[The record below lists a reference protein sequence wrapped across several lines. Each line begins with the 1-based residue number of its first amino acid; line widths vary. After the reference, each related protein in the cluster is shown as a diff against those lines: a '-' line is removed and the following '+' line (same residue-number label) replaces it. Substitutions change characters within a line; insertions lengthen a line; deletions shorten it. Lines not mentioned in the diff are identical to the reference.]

1 MSERFFDKVLIAN
14 RGEIAVRVIHSL
26 KTLGIRSVAVHSEAD
41 RGALHVRLADEAIEI
56 GPAPARESYLDQDR
70 VIAAARESGAQ
81 AIHPGY
87 GFLSENAEF
96 SARCEREG
104 LVFIGPSAESIRA
117 MGDKAAARDLAER
130 AGVPVVPGR
139 SEIAG
144 DDELLAAADEV
155 GFPLLLKPSAGGG
168 GKGMTV
174 VHRREDLIEAAA
186 AGRRLARAAFGDDRL
201 IVERFV
207 RPARHVEIQVFGDG
221 AGRAVAIGERECSL
235 QRRHQK
241 VVEECPSP
249 VVGEALRQRM
259 QAAAV
264 ALAEAVRYRGAGTVE
279 FLLAPDQSFY
289 FLEMNTRLQVE
300 HPVTEMVYG
309 VDLVAAQLQVAA
321 GQGLPAGFDD
331 LRPRGAA
338 IELRLY
344 AEDPERDFL
353 PTPGRVLAMK
363 APFGPG
369 LRFDT
374 AIEDSGEVSAEYDPM
389 IAKLV
394 AWGSDRGEARRR
406 AIAALKE
413 TFVLGI
419 ITNVG
424 FLKRICESEWFA
436 TADFH
441 TRSLDELG
449 AEGALRRP
457 QGLVDEVLA
466 AAVYSFARGSALRG
480 AKGPETVEAEGDPYS
495 PFDLLG
501 DWRSLPA
508 EGEGR

>member
-26 KTLGIRSVAVHSEAD
+26 KALGIQSVAVCSEAD
-41 RGALHVRLADEAIEI
+41 RGALHARLADEVLEI

-70 VIAAARESGAQ
+70 IIAAAKASGAE

-96 SARCEREG
+96 SERCDHEG
-104 LVFIGPSAESIRA
+104 IVFIGPSAASIRA
-117 MGDKAAARDLAER
+117 MGDKAAARDLAAE

-144 DDELLAAADEV
+144 DEDLLAAADEV

-174 VHRREDLIEAAA
+174 VRRREDLVEAAA
-186 AGRRLARAAFGDDRL
+186 AGRRLAKAAFGDDRL

-207 RPARHVEIQVFGDG
+207 RPARHVEVQVFGDG

-249 VVGEALRQRM
+249 VVGPELRARM
-259 QAAAV
+259 EQAAVDLSCAV
-264 ALAEAVRYRGAGTVE
+264 EYRGAGTVE
-279 FLLAPDQSFY
+279 FLLGPDESFY

-309 VDLVAAQLQVAA
+309 LDLVAAQLSVAA
-321 GQGLPAGFDD
+321 GRGLPTE
-331 LRPRGAA
+331 LENPQPRGAA
-338 IELRLY
+338 IELRIY

-394 AWGSDRGEARRR
+394 AWGSTRSEARRR
-406 AIAALKE
+406 IIAALKE

-419 ITNVG
+419 VTNTG
-424 FLKRICESEWFA
+424 FLKRICESDWFA
-436 TADFH
+436 AADFH
-441 TRSLDELG
+441 TRSLDELR
-449 AEGALRRP
+449 AEG
-457 QGLVDEVLA
+457 GLVRPAALEDEVLA
-466 AAVYSFARGSALRG
+466 AAVYCFARGRG
-480 AKGPETVEAEGDPYS
+480 RAIGSGTGETVDLDGDPYS
-495 PFDLLG
+495 PFDRLG
-501 DWRSLPA
+501 DWRNLGA
-508 EGEGR
+508 EEAR